1 MRKHLAFVG
10 IVFAVVLLDQLTKFL
25 VRSYSPEAG
34 LGPFRIIFVRNTG
47 AAFGLLPNSAI
58 ILAAVG
64 ALVLGA
70 IFYLYRQ
77 IPDELTA
84 VASAALIT
92 GGTIGNIIDR
102 ILLGYVTDF
111 ISLWIWPAFN
121 IADSAL
127 TLGAGLLLL
136 HLLRDQHK
144 N

>member
-1 MRKHLAFVG
+1 MRKHLAFAG
-10 IVFAVVLLDQLTKFL
+10 IVFAVVLLDQVSKLL
-25 VRSYSPEAG
+25 VRSFSPDTG
-34 LGPFRIIFVRNTG
+34 FGPFRIVLVRNTG

-58 ILAAVG
+58 ILAATG
-64 ALVLGA
+64 ALILGA

-77 IPDELTA
+77 IPDNIMA

-136 HLLRDQHK
+136 HLMRDQHK